1 MTHFFACD
9 GLLSRAARVAV
20 CAMLLAMPGAVRA
33 QEPARQFVQQ
43 PGAQPPAQRQ
53 MAPQPGQPQ
62 PPAPQAQPQQKP
74 GGMEAFGKWF
84 DDSAAGMRKGF
95 DDMWKGMGT
104 AGNTAGDA
112 AKGTADVAGAMV
124 KGTVDAAKGT
134 ADALGKFGASR
145 VITGRA
151 RCAIAGNGAPD
162 CKVAA
167 VTICKAAGYKDGDS
181 VDYETAESCPVAAY
195 VNGRKPATGECPIEH
210 TVTRAMC
217 Q

>member
-1 MTHFFACD
+1 
-9 GLLSRAARVAV
+9 
-20 CAMLLAMPGAVRA
+20 
-33 QEPARQFVQQ
+33 
-43 PGAQPPAQRQ
+43 
-53 MAPQPGQPQ
+53 MAPQPQPG
-62 PPAPQAQPQQKP
+62 PPQAQPDKKP
-74 GGMEAFGKWF
+74 GAMEAFGKWF

-95 DDMWKGMGT
+95 DDMWKGST
-104 AGNTAGDA
+104 AAGNTAGDV

-134 ADALGKFGASR
+134 AEALGKFGASR

-151 RCAIAGNGAPD
+151 RCAIAPNGAPD

-195 VNGRKPATGECPIEH
+195 ANGRKPATGECPIEH

>member
-1 MTHFFACD
+1 MTRFCIFS
-9 GLLSRAARVAV
+9 GLTPLLRAACLAA
-20 CAMLLAMPGAVRA
+20 CTSLLLAVPALA
-33 QEPARQFVQQ
+33 QAPQLTQQ
-43 PGAQPPAQRQ
+43 PSALQLQAQQPVAPPSA
-53 MAPQPGQPQ
+53 
-62 PPAPQAQPQQKP
+62 APQAQPEKKP
-74 GGMEAFGKWF
+74 GAMEAFGKWF
-84 DDSAAGMRKGF
+84 DESAAGMRKGF
-95 DDMWKGMGT
+95 DDMWKGST
-104 AGNTAGDA
+104 AAGNAAGDA

-145 VITGRA
+145 VVNGRA
-151 RCAIAGNGAPD
+151 RCAIAPNGAPD

-167 VTICKAAGYKDGDS
+167 VTICKAAGYVSGDS
-181 VDYETAESCPVAAY
+181 VDYETADSCPIAAY